1 MTEIEEDSTD
11 NIDNTENFVT
21 VSELT
26 ELIKNVLK
34 VNFDKTIHVIG
45 EVSNYK
51 LSKNNIFFTLKDE
64 ESTISVAMWNYN
76 VKKDKVVFQN
86 GSKIKVYGKITV
98 YSKSGTYNLTAY
110 RIELLG
116 VGDLYQEYMTLKKQY
131 LDLGYF
137 DETKK
142 KQLPTII
149 NKVGIITA
157 QDGAALQD
165 FLYVLKK
172 NNYCGEVYIKNSIV
186 QGKDCPKNIVD
197 NLKELD
203 QMNFDVIVV
212 ARGGGSFEDLFGFSH
227 KDVIDTIHNMKTCTV
242 SAIGHEIDFMLSDF
256 VADIRAPTPSIA
268 GEIIS
273 SKKETIY
280 DQVEIEAMSHRL
292 RNILNTRLTLLTY
305 EVASI
310 KPNSPGDIMN
320 KFSYNIESL
329 KMGIINTINNKI
341 NHLDSELNNLTL
353 IFNKVD
359 NPTEILSKGY
369 CLVYSKTNL
378 KGPQNIIK
386 IETLEQFK
394 ELEPKKLK
402 IKFLDGYAIVELKN
416 INPQY
421 GK

>member
-1 MTEIEEDSTD
+1 MMDIEEENTD
-11 NIDNTENFVT
+11 NPDNTDNFVT

-64 ESTISVAMWNYN
+64 DATISVAMWNYN
-76 VKKDKVVFQN
+76 IKKDKVIFQN

-98 YSKSGTYNLTAY
+98 FSKSGTYNLTAY

-116 VGDLYQEYMTLKKQY
+116 VGDLYQEYMTLKKNY

-137 DETKK
+137 DETVK
-142 KQLPTII
+142 KQIPTII

-172 NNYCGEVYIKNSIV
+172 NNFCGEVYIKNSIV

-197 NLKELD
+197 NIKELD

-227 KDVIDTIHNMKTCTV
+227 KDVIEAIHCMKTCCI

-273 SKKETIY
+273 SKKEQVY
-280 DQVEIEAMSHRL
+280 DIIEIDEMSQRI
-292 RNILNTRLTLLTY
+292 RNILNTKLTLMTY
-305 EVASI
+305 EIASI
-310 KPNSPGDIMN
+310 KPHSPNDIMN

-329 KMGIINTINNKI
+329 KMNIINIINNKI
-341 NHLDSELNNLTL
+341 NHLDSELNNLTTL
-353 IFNKVD
+353 LNKVD
-359 NPTEILSKGY
+359 IPSEILSKGY
-369 CLVYSKTNL
+369 CMVYSKTNL
-378 KGPQNIIK
+378 KGPQNTIK
-386 IETLEQFK
+386 IDTLEQFK
-394 ELEPKKLK
+394 ELAPKKLK
-402 IKFLDGYAIVELKN
+402 IKFSDGYAIVELKN
-416 INPQY
+416 INQQY

>member
-1 MTEIEEDSTD
+1 MTDIEEDNTD
-11 NIDNTENFVT
+11 NFVT

-34 VNFDKTIHVIG
+34 VNFDKTLHVIG

-64 ESTISVAMWNYN
+64 DATISVAMWNYN
-76 VKKDKVVFQN
+76 VRKEKITFQN
-86 GSKIKVYGKITV
+86 GSKIKVYGKLTLF
-98 YSKSGTYNLTAY
+98 SKSGTYNLTAY

-116 VGDLYQEYMTLKKQY
+116 VGDLYQEYMTLKKHY

-137 DETKK
+137 DETVKK
-142 KQLPTII
+142 VLPTII

-172 NNYCGEVYIKNSIV
+172 NNFCGEVYIKNSIV

-203 QMNFDVIVV
+203 EMNFDVIVV

-227 KDVIDTIHNMKTCTV
+227 KDVIEAIHNTKTCTI

-273 SKKETIY
+273 SKKETSY
-280 DQVEIEAMSHRL
+280 DIVELEEISQRI
-292 RNILNTRLTLLTY
+292 RNILNTRLTLSTY

-310 KPNSPGDIMN
+310 KPNSSNDIIMKLVHN
-320 KFSYNIESL
+320 LDSL
-329 KMGIINTINNKI
+329 KMILNNVINNRI
-341 NHLDSELNNLTL
+341 NHLDAELNQLTTM
-353 IFNKVD
+353 FNKVD
-359 NPTEILSKGY
+359 NPTDVLAKGY

-378 KGPQNIIK
+378 KGPQNTIK

-394 ELEPKKLK
+394 ESAPKKLK
-402 IKFLDGYAIVELKN
+402 IKFSDGYAIVELKN
-416 INPQY
+416 IDQQTY